1 VFTPT
6 VLGPK
11 EAEMRIIGCD
21 LHARQ
26 QTLAMLDTETG
37 EVMKMTL
44 THEGNNVQEFYSA
57 LPRPACV
64 GIEATGSMQWFV
76 NLMEELGI
84 ECRVGN
90 PAKIRAAEPRKQ
102 KHDRR
107 DADLILTLLVE
118 NRFPAIWLPS
128 KELQDLRSLLRHRHQ
143 WVRMRTRIQNALQAI
158 ALANGLRRGPS
169 LWSRDG
175 QSTIASLPLAPH
187 TAHRR
192 SELQAMYV
200 KFESDI
206 EKLNKRVE
214 EQAVERPGARLL
226 MTHPGVGPVTALA
239 TDVFLGDPKRF
250 ADGKTLASYVG
261 IIPREYSSG
270 GRQKFGGL
278 SKQGNPLLRFL
289 WGEAAAHAVR
299 RDPELQRFYRRK
311 LVQKGLGKARMAVA
325 RKLGIRLWI
334 MLRNEINYNEFC
346 RRGQKQQN
354 SGAACAGMP
363 GTRYGATSHRPID

>member
-1 VFTPT
+1 
-6 VLGPK
+6 
-11 EAEMRIIGCD
+11 MQMIGCD
-21 LHARQ
+21 LHTRQ
-26 QTLAMLDTETG
+26 QTISMLDTATG
-37 EVMKMTL
+37 EVVEKTL
-44 THEGNNVQEFYSA
+44 THEGNNVREFYST
-57 LPRPACV
+57 LPRPVRV

-84 ECRVGN
+84 ECQVGH

-107 DADLILTLLVE
+107 DADLILTLLAE

-128 KELQDLRSLLRHRHQ
+128 KELLDLRALSRHRHQ

-169 LWSRDG
+169 LWSQAG
-175 QSTIASLPLAPH
+175 QRTIASLPLAPH

-200 KFESDI
+200 KFEAEI
-206 EKLNKRVE
+206 EKLNQRVE
-214 EQAVERPGARLL
+214 EQACERPGARLL

-239 TDVFLGDPKRF
+239 TDVFLGDPRRF
-250 ADGKTLASYVG
+250 ADGKALASYVG
-261 IIPREYSSG
+261 IIPREHSSG
-270 GRQKFGGL
+270 GRQRFGGL

-289 WGEAAAHAVR
+289 WGEAGAHAVR

-311 LVQKGLGKARMAVA
+311 LIQKGLGKARVAVA
-325 RKLGIRLWI
+325 RKLGIRMWI
-334 MLRNEINYNEFC
+334 MLRDQIDYNEFC
-346 RRGQKQQN
+346 RRGQLQQK
-354 SGAACAGMP
+354 SGDACAGMP
-363 GTRYGATSHRPID
+363 ETR